1 MRALRWVLALI
12 FVLALGLASIWNF
25 RDDSGG
31 DAAPAPPDPA
41 KTLVPPPAP
50 PVIGAP
56 AVTSDGRLAPAY
68 PGNAA
73 YLERERQRAIQ
84 MDTLRSEL
92 RKAEALWLARRP
104 HSYEFTVGNV
114 SYRVD
119 GDRSVPTQFL
129 PGTVPGSGPQSF
141 DTIDHVFARLKQ
153 YLKGNPFQADIHFHP
168 DYGFP
173 VSGGFKAYDNEML
186 DDAWGFELTE
196 FKVIDHQ

>member
-1 MRALRWVLALI
+1 MIVVLTVGGFSVWNARETAGDSHIVAL
-12 FVLALGLASIWNF
+12 
-25 RDDSGG
+25 
-31 DAAPAPPDPA
+31 PDPA
-41 KTLVPPPAP
+41 NRLVPSSTLPEISPA
-50 PVIGAP
+50 
-56 AVTSDGRLAPAY
+56 AVASDGHLAPAF
-68 PGNAA
+68 PGNAE
-73 YLERERQRAIQ
+73 YLERERLRAIQ

-153 YLKGNPFQADIHFHP
+153 YLKGNPFQADIHFDP

-173 VSGGFKAYDNEML
+173 VSGGFKRDDNEML

-196 FKVIDHQ
+196 FKVIGHQ